1 MTPRGPHRRAA
12 ELERRP
18 GHGSRARP
26 LRDPAPTGVP
36 VAVGR
41 TVCAT
46 TGEREAPLRSR
57 LARTRRP
64 RVAAA
69 CRPGPRHRPHGRG
82 GRDGRA
88 LGRRRRALQVLL
100 TDVQSRSL
108 LVLNSRPRVTHFTGI
123 GGFSRSTGRLAG
135 CTPPRRR
142 RPHSSRIDQLGA
154 CSKGGGWW
162 VRRAGQTGS
171 DRNPCWLSGV
181 RFHQG
186 RLIVC
191 GPAIR
196 RGAARLFHGQ
206 GAEKPETRDWTPIEV
221 EARSACIEPDE
232 WASLPTVLG
241 QRDAARLRR
250 R

>member
-1 MTPRGPHRRAA
+1 VW
-12 ELERRP
+12 RRP
-18 GHGSRARP
+18 VGLVRAT
-26 LRDPAPTGVP
+26 DHTG
-36 VAVGR
+36 AGA
-41 TVCAT
+41 AT
-46 TGEREAPLRSR
+46 GAPLAGGVARCRCSSR
-57 LARTRRP
+57 M
-64 RVAAA
+64 
-69 CRPGPRHRPHGRG
+69 C
-82 GRDGRA
+82 
-88 LGRRRRALQVLL
+88 
-100 TDVQSRSL
+100 QSRSL

-171 DRNPCWLSGV
+171 DRSPCWLSGV

-206 GAEKPETRDWTPIEV
+206 GAEKSETRDWTPIEV

>member
-1 MTPRGPHRRAA
+1 MVCSPYSTRSSRARSGRPPAWAGRWTMTRCSSAMSPTRTRMTPRGSHRRAA

-41 TVCAT
+41 TACAT

-69 CRPGPRHRPHGRG
+69 CRPGPRHRPHGR
-82 GRDGRA
+82 R
-88 LGRRRRALQVLL
+88 
-100 TDVQSRSL
+100 
-108 LVLNSRPRVTHFTGI
+108 
-123 GGFSRSTGRLAG
+123 
-135 CTPPRRR
+135 
-142 RPHSSRIDQLGA
+142 RIDQLGA